1 MVGNK
6 IKALMER
13 DLSVGSLNN
22 EEEYERKGLIK

>member
-13 DLSVGSLNN
+13 DFSVGSLNN
-22 EEEYERKGLIK
+22 EEEYESKR